1 MAQEHKR
8 MDKVQLNKRQKDML
22 FYLSLVVLGLLLFR
36 IPGNGQ
42 PIMYDDSYSYMT
54 ITRYVEGVMPVYPFF
69 LQLNRFLFGENT
81 YLMAVTWEQAVFA
94 TLCVLAFIK
103 MLQSKFDLPYWAVCG
118 CFLLAM
124 LPFITDLPEGMTTQA
139 ILTEGIAYAT
149 FYLFMAAVL
158 QAIWKKS
165 IVWTGIAL
173 VVEIFM
179 AATRSQ
185 LQILYGVCGLLFCY
199 VIVAKYGKRG
209 SERLLLGLLG
219 IITCFVISLA
229 GIRLTGRISSAYQMQ
244 TAKNAARAVAAE
256 KAAAQM
262 ANQDVGTEENEVQE
276 AASKQENTASEYVT
290 TSQYITLIYSRGM
303 YEADAEDCVLFDGES
318 RRIFEIM
325 YQAVDEDQCRYAYY
339 TPGLW
344 AWKDIAGGIGRVGEV
359 GNLAQLSDYKDNLQE
374 AFDSNV
380 YNGIRSQTQMQIGI
394 ALLKEHFGRF
404 LYHTLLL
411 MPQAFISTVF
421 FQIAPIYLLCHLITL
436 FLYLSA
442 IALMVWAF
450 RDKKADNRKA
460 AFMAVVL
467 GVNLVLVG
475 VISIIFFGQQRYL
488 VYNFGIFYISYFM
501 LLLELWE
508 THGKSWITGWKE
520 KRKS

>member
-1 MAQEHKR
+1 MAQEHK
-8 MDKVQLNKRQKDML
+8 MTGKVQLNKRQKDML

-42 PIMYDDSYSYMT
+42 PIIYDDSHSYMT
-54 ITRYVEGVMPVYPFF
+54 VLRYTEGVMPIYPLF
-69 LQLNRFLFGENT
+69 LQLNQFLFGENT
-81 YLMAVTWEQAVFA
+81 YLLAVTWEQAVFA
-94 TLCVLAFIK
+94 TLCLLAFVK
-103 MLQSKFDLPYWAVCG
+103 MVKCKFDLPYWASYG

-124 LPFITDLPEGMTTQA
+124 LPFTTDLPEGMTTQA
-139 ILTEGIAYAT
+139 ILTEGIAYAA

-158 QAIWKKS
+158 KTVWEKS
-165 IVWTGIAL
+165 LLWFGVLILL
-173 VVEIFM
+173 VAFL
-179 AATRSQ
+179 ASTRAQ
-185 LQILYGVCGLLFCY
+185 LQMLYGVCGLLFFY
-199 VIVAKYGKRG
+199 LMITGNRKGKSR
-209 SERLLLGLLG
+209 RFLCG
-219 IITCFVISLA
+219 IAGIAGCLIISLA
-229 GIRLTGRISSAYQMQ
+229 GIWATSRISSAYQQFIVRNVLEYQEELAMMQ
-244 TAKNAARAVAAE
+244 GESTQNTEQDKEENRAKVEKSVAAP
-256 KAAAQM
+256 
-262 ANQDVGTEENEVQE
+262 NQ
-276 AASKQENTASEYVT
+276 YVT
-290 TSQYITLIYSRGM
+290 LLLSRTMYVAEAQDYQLFPSGEMQALYQAM
-303 YEADAEDCVLFDGES
+303 YEAVE
-318 RRIFEIM
+318 
-325 YQAVDEDQCRYAYY
+325 EDQCRYVYA
-339 TPGLW
+339 TKGLW
-344 AWKDIAGGIGRVGEV
+344 MWRDIAGGIGRVGAV
-359 GNLAQLSDYKDNLQE
+359 CTNAQNLYYEEHADIYATQDY
-374 AFDSNV
+374 AT
-380 YNGIRSQTQMQIGI
+380 IRNQQQMQIGI

-450 RDKKADNRKA
+450 MDKKADNRKA

-508 THGKSWITGWKE
+508 THGKSWITRWKE